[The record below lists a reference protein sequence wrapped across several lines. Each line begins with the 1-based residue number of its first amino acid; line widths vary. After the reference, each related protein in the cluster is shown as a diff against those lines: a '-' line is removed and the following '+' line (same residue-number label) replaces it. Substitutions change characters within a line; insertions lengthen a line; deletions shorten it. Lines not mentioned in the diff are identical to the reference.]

1 MKSLRPHL
9 YRYVPKYFAK
19 KYPKYVSLME
29 NFLIFLET
37 KNSLNFFDGTTER
50 DHSIYNNI
58 IDFDKHAQID
68 NLPVKNKDILN
79 AYFKEYAT
87 TLDFR
92 NQVLSFDEETMR
104 MLAKFS
110 GMVFNTKSSWSSY
123 NLLFAIISTYLFN
136 GAERGVVFKAFFNED
151 FTFDTEDAPDFYDI
165 ITVSD
170 ITKFSY
176 SDFIKNAT
184 GAYGFIKLIDTST
197 SQIYV
202 DTYNGTFT
210 TGDSLFNLAGVLLVA
225 GITVDNSDSIGRNEI
240 ILSEY
245 PLYKINIGFD
255 GVEVDKNVIT
265 GKGTRPFEYQLIS
278 KSDLFVSGN
287 FVSKLKSGF
296 NPAGFKNEIIY
307 VPEDIECETYY
318 DSKIFS
324 KVKFDVET
332 YEPPE
337 GEILILTLNDGN
349 NLTFVGEFTDGV
361 RYMTDVDDNIVESTD
376 PSAIGFQVGYG
387 NADGDIN
394 LALGAV
400 SGSERYQILSENCD
414 FVTID
419 SCPVGTTKIAIAGH
433 IYNMAGVVK
442 LGGETIAWGTASNLA
457 VLILYDIQT
466 KMIDFIKTSSGPAV
480 TAGYYVKI
488 LDADDTY
495 IYWLREQS
503 GYYLTKITISDGTVA
518 ESSIFGTT
526 TISYASGKASM
537 CADADY
543 CYVIYPY
550 YSDKRRVMGIKIAKS
565 TLALGTATDL
575 AFSPSEWTESNNNS
589 VCTDGTYLYWVQNSA
604 FVDTQVVRSSMTI
617 ASQSIVAT
625 YHAYDAGNPPYQTLP
640 YNAVYANSK
649 LYVSMYDD
657 SPAQKWTY
665 DGTNKASV
673 GGRLSLA
680 NGIILSS
687 ISRTLQ
693 KLSSSL
699 AIDWNKD
706 YTGDDVSGGGTVI
719 YVNAN
724 YYYVGY
730 SSGDFDGNNPTNTK
744 YCAIIGKID
753 IDTGDI

>member
-58 IDFDKHAQID
+58 IDFDKYAQID

-110 GMVFNTKSSWSSY
+110 GMIFNTKSSWSSY

-176 SDFIKNAT
+176 SDFIKNAG
-184 GAYGFIKLIDTST
+184 GAYGFVKLIDTVT

-210 TGDSLFNLAGVLLVA
+210 TGDSLFNLAGVLLDA

-287 FVSKLKSGF
+287 FVSKLKTGF

-318 DSKIFS
+318 DSKIFG
-324 KVKFDVET
+324 KTKFNLGT
-332 YEPPE
+332 YEFNSWITINSININYV
-337 GEILILTLNDGN
+337 GSFVDGMYYFVSTNDTIVDKDDVTKTNWFLGTGNVDGN
-349 NLTFVGEFTDGV
+349 IDLDIKELKIYNVSAPATTTLDTAFNVTGDYTLLGEKIVIEAFNGVAWIKLHVANYIDVVGGSFT
-361 RYMTDVDDNIVESTD
+361 ESVTLA
-376 PSAIGFQVGYG
+376 S
-387 NADGDIN
+387 ADGFFVLNTYEIR
-394 LALGAV
+394 V
-400 SGSERYQILSENCD
+400 SDYEEFATS
-414 FVTID
+414 D
-419 SCPVGTTKIAIAGH
+419 STT
-433 IYNMAGVVK
+433 M
-442 LGGETIAWGTASNLA
+442 
-457 VLILYDIQT
+457 D
-466 KMIDFIKTSSGPAV
+466 
-480 TAGYYVKI
+480 
-488 LDADDTY
+488 
-495 IYWLREQS
+495 
-503 GYYLTKITISDGTVA
+503 TVA
-518 ESSIFGTT
+518 
-526 TISYASGKASM
+526 
-537 CADADY
+537 
-543 CYVIYPY
+543 
-550 YSDKRRVMGIKIAKS
+550 
-565 TLALGTATDL
+565 L
-575 AFSPSEWTESNNNS
+575 
-589 VCTDGTYLYWVQNSA
+589 
-604 FVDTQVVRSSMTI
+604 
-617 ASQSIVAT
+617 
-625 YHAYDAGNPPYQTLP
+625 
-640 YNAVYANSK
+640 
-649 LYVSMYDD
+649 
-657 SPAQKWTY
+657 
-665 DGTNKASV
+665 
-673 GGRLSLA
+673 
-680 NGIILSS
+680 
-687 ISRTLQ
+687 
-693 KLSSSL
+693 
-699 AIDWNKD
+699 
-706 YTGDDVSGGGTVI
+706 
-719 YVNAN
+719 
-724 YYYVGY
+724 
-730 SSGDFDGNNPTNTK
+730 
-744 YCAIIGKID
+744 
-753 IDTGDI
+753 

>member
-136 GAERGVVFKAFFNED
+136 GAERGVVFKSFFNED

-184 GAYGFIKLIDTST
+184 GSYGFVKLIDTIT

-307 VPEDIECETYY
+307 VPEDIECETYF

-337 GEILILTLNDGN
+337 EQLILDGIGTIY
-349 NLTFVGEFTDGV
+349 LIGEFEDGV
-361 RYMTDVDDNIVESTD
+361 DYYALPNGDITTDITGIYLGV
-376 PSAIGFQVGYG
+376 G
-387 NADGDIN
+387 NADGDIDLDIIEYEMTMTYPAGAEEIGLDIPFNVTATTN
-394 LALGAV
+394 LQDGR
-400 SGSERYQILSENCD
+400 E
-414 FVTID
+414 
-419 SCPVGTTKIAIAGH
+419 
-433 IYNMAGVVK
+433 
-442 LGGETIAWGTASNLA
+442 
-457 VLILYDIQT
+457 VLIYA
-466 KMIDFIKTSSGPAV
+466 KKTGV
-480 TAGYYVKI
+480 TEHI
-488 LDADDTY
+488 
-495 IYWLREQS
+495 
-503 GYYLTKITISDGTVA
+503 
-518 ESSIFGTT
+518 
-526 TISYASGKASM
+526 
-537 CADADY
+537 
-543 CYVIYPY
+543 
-550 YSDKRRVMGIKIAKS
+550 
-565 TLALGTATDL
+565 GTATVSGGAISESVSIPSS
-575 AFSPSEWTESNNNS
+575 AFTAEDTVTIELDYEGVLTDSNDVTAKTATITALTTDPESPEPATNFELSGESTYLVGEELTLQYS
-589 VCTDGTYLYWVQNSA
+589 TDDSTWLPLGVATVQGDGTWSKADCQ
-604 FVDTQVVRSSMTI
+604 I
-617 ASQSIVAT
+617 A
-625 YHAYDAGNPPYQTLP
+625 DAG
-640 YNAVYANSK
+640 
-649 LYVSMYDD
+649 
-657 SPAQKWTY
+657 TY
-665 DGTNKASV
+665 YLRAIYGAEIVESASITV
-673 GGRLSLA
+673 TVESGLA
-680 NGIILSS
+680 LSS
-687 ISRTLQ
+687 ISAGLNHSLGIWDGKVYAWGDNLYGQLGDGSTTQRNKPVAVAVDT
-693 KLSSSL
+693 SL
-699 AIDWNKD
+699 AGKKVVAVSAGICSS
-706 YTGDDVSGGGTVI
+706 YCVCDDGTVHAWGRND
-719 YVNAN
+719 YGQLGDGSTTQRSKPVL
-724 YYYVGY
+724 VDT
-730 SSGDFDGNNPTNTK
+730 SGV
-744 YCAIIGKID
+744 I
-753 IDTGDI
+753 

>member
-58 IDFDKHAQID
+58 IDFDKYAQID

-110 GMVFNTKSSWSSY
+110 GMIFNTKSSWSSY

-151 FTFDTEDAPDFYDI
+151 LTFDTEDAPDFYGI

-176 SDFIKNAT
+176 SDFIKNAG
-184 GAYGFIKLIDTST
+184 GAYGFVKLIDTT
-197 SQIYV
+197 TNQIYV

-210 TGDSLFNLAGVLLVA
+210 TGDSLFNLAGVLLDA

-287 FVSKLKSGF
+287 FVSKLKTGF

-318 DSKIFS
+318 DSKIFP
-324 KVKFDVET
+324 KIKLDIET
-332 YEPPE
+332 YEEVVVVRSITIDSINGGAPLTYE
-337 GEILILTLNDGN
+337 GLFEDGMWYFASSDGLRIVDKNDPDVSFW
-349 NLTFVGEFTDGV
+349 FVGT
-361 RYMTDVDDNIVESTD
+361 
-376 PSAIGFQVGYG
+376 G
-387 NADGDIN
+387 NADGDIDLDIKM
-394 LALGAV
+394 LAITDIVVPETVQLGVAFDV
-400 SGSERYQILSENCD
+400 SGNYVMLED
-414 FVTID
+414 
-419 SCPVGTTKIAIAGH
+419 KIVIEG
-433 IYNMAGVVK
+433 YNGSAWVK
-442 LGGETIAWGTASNLA
+442 LHVGDYIDVTGGSFTET
-457 VLILYDIQT
+457 
-466 KMIDFIKTSSGPAV
+466 V
-480 TAGYYVKI
+480 T
-488 LDADDTY
+488 
-495 IYWLREQS
+495 
-503 GYYLTKITISDGTVA
+503 
-518 ESSIFGTT
+518 
-526 TISYASGKASM
+526 
-537 CADADY
+537 
-543 CYVIYPY
+543 
-550 YSDKRRVMGIKIAKS
+550 IKIADGFIPN
-565 TLALGTATDL
+565 T
-575 AFSPSEWTESNNNS
+575 S
-589 VCTDGTYLYWVQNSA
+589 VTIR
-604 FVDTQVVRSSMTI
+604 VRS
-617 ASQSIVAT
+617 
-625 YHAYDAGNPPYQTLP
+625 YDE
-640 YNAVYANSK
+640 YALNGS
-649 LYVSMYDD
+649 D
-657 SPAQKWTY
+657 T
-665 DGTNKASV
+665 
-673 GGRLSLA
+673 A
-680 NGIILSS
+680 NVL
-687 ISRTLQ
+687 
-693 KLSSSL
+693 
-699 AIDWNKD
+699 
-706 YTGDDVSGGGTVI
+706 GDDGFAIGTTS
-719 YVNAN
+719 AE
-724 YYYVGY
+724 GE
-730 SSGDFDGNNPTNTK
+730 
-744 YCAIIGKID
+744 KI
-753 IDTGDI
+753 

>member
-92 NQVLSFDEETMR
+92 NQVLSFDEETMK

-110 GMVFNTKSSWSSY
+110 GMIFNTKSSWSSY

-176 SDFIKNAT
+176 SDFIKNAG
-184 GAYGFIKLIDTST
+184 GAYGFVKLIDTT
-197 SQIYV
+197 TNQIYV

-210 TGDSLFNLAGVLLVA
+210 TGDSLFNLAGALLDA

-278 KSDLFVSGN
+278 KSNLFVSGN
-287 FVSKLKSGF
+287 FVSKLKTGF

-318 DSKIFS
+318 DSKIFP
-324 KVKFDVET
+324 KIKLDIET
-332 YEPPE
+332 AHVYSTM
-337 GEILILTLNDGN
+337 TL
-349 NLTFVGEFTDGV
+349 
-361 RYMTDVDDNIVESTD
+361 
-376 PSAIGFQVGYG
+376 
-387 NADGDIN
+387 
-394 LALGAV
+394 
-400 SGSERYQILSENCD
+400 
-414 FVTID
+414 
-419 SCPVGTTKIAIAGH
+419 
-433 IYNMAGVVK
+433 
-442 LGGETIAWGTASNLA
+442 
-457 VLILYDIQT
+457 
-466 KMIDFIKTSSGPAV
+466 
-480 TAGYYVKI
+480 
-488 LDADDTY
+488 DTY
-495 IYWLREQS
+495 PDHAEIDEVF
-503 GYYLTKITISDGTVA
+503 TV
-518 ESSIFGTT
+518 
-526 TISYASGKASM
+526 SGKANCSQVKITFTSTSGEVSYVVSVVDGAYSKAD
-537 CADADY
+537 CALAVADGFSPLDDVTIRVEDNEDVLSYVEQADAM
-543 CYVIYPY
+543 VIVPTMEFDTPIELVAGVEKAVTGTSNFVGQHIDLESRL
-550 YSDKRRVMGIKIAKS
+550 SDQ
-565 TLALGTATDL
+565 D
-575 AFSPSEWTESNNNS
+575 PEDEWTLEGQATVDEFGVWS
-589 VCTDGTYLYWVQNSA
+589 VNV
-604 FVDTQVVRSSMTI
+604 TI
-617 ASQSIVAT
+617 AS
-625 YHAYDAGNPPYQTLP
+625 AGTRDFRVIDENIDP
-640 YNAVYANSK
+640 VICS
-649 LYVSMYDD
+649 
-657 SPAQKWTY
+657 AQ
-665 DGTNKASV
+665 V
-673 GGRLSLA
+673 
-680 NGIILSS
+680 
-687 ISRTLQ
+687 
-693 KLSSSL
+693 
-699 AIDWNKD
+699 
-706 YTGDDVSGGGTVI
+706 DDVDVASGTIMIDDFELYTVGSNIGAPWSSAAAVWKCNNSYSSKAGEYGANDWQNDLVARDFPDQPLNLTGKKISMKVRKGTGVTVSNHRF
-719 YVNAN
+719 YVRNNLGQNVAQLEVN
-724 YYYVGY
+724 SPTGY
-730 SSGDFDGNNPTNTK
+730 SDSAWTTLEWTLTAISGQNLNTCK
-744 YCAIIGKID
+744 SIALSWRTTSYAGRIYIDDLKII
-753 IDTGDI
+753 